1 MGDGEEGLV
10 GEGEGGVTGEEEA
23 VRTTLKKGKRGGV
36 CRVVR

>member
-23 VRTTLKKGKRGGV
+23 VRTTLKKGKR
-36 CRVVR
+36 